1 MKNYMLD
8 LVQEIPIDLFNHF
21 INSSNNNISAY
32 YLKKLYIFF
41 TVVYCIL
48 IQYSIMNTNII
59 KIPVN
64 YTRREYY
71 MCLEFVLDLINSLP
85 E

>member
-1 MKNYMLD
+1 
-8 LVQEIPIDLFNHF
+8 
-21 INSSNNNISAY
+21 
-32 YLKKLYIFF
+32 
-41 TVVYCIL
+41 
-48 IQYSIMNTNII
+48 MNTNII

-85 E
+85 EEKQKELQNIDNIFGFT